1 MCALNTHSVPVWYIL
16 DTGAFELHGADNP
29 GIVHNVTKILAKHR
43 LSIDEM
49 KTFEDKSA
57 PHGGL
62 SLFHMGGVAT
72 SPAPLAKGFDPDVIR
87 EELEEL
93 GEELNCDITLEDI
106 SEEEQMRA

>member
-1 MCALNTHSVPVWYIL
+1 LIWIYFFSSI
-16 DTGAFELHGADNP
+16 DTGQFELHGADNP
-29 GIVHNVTKILAKHR
+29 GIVHSVTKILAKHR
-43 LSIDEM
+43 LNIDEM

-72 SPAPLAKGFDPDVIR
+72 SPAPLAKGFDPKIIR

-93 GEELNCDITLEDI
+93 GDEMNCDITLEDVLDDED
-106 SEEEQMRA
+106 SASFYAG